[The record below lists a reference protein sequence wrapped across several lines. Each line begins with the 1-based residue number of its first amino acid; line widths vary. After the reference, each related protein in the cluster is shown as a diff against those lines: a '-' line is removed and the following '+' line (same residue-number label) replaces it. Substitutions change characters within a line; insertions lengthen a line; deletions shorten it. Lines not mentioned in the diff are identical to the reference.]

1 MKLLGANEAKGLLVM
16 MFCLLLARNAMKLT
30 LHLWSKSKKKKKKEG
45 DLVLLFAIFRSCRAL
60 FSLFASLQSQDDI

>member
-30 LHLWSKSKKKKKKEG
+30 LHLWSKSKKKKKEG

>member
-1 MKLLGANEAKGLLVM
+1 MKLLGAKGLLVM
-16 MFCLLLARNAMKLT
+16 MVCLLLARNAMKLT
-30 LHLWSKSKKKKKKEG
+30 LNLWSKSKKKKEG

>member
-1 MKLLGANEAKGLLVM
+1 MKLLGANGAKGLLVM

-30 LHLWSKSKKKKKKEG
+30 LHLWSKSKKKKEG